1 MAITYEWEIPQ
12 VETFPTHTD
21 EQDPSNTESDVVHV
35 IHWKLIATD
44 NVNNVSVSNYGKVS
58 IDTDDLSGF
67 TAFNSVTKAQA
78 VTWLEAWFN
87 KYPDSNVATIKARL
101 DRKIAE
107 EITPVSE
114 KKTIGA

>member
-1 MAITYEWEIPQ
+1 MAITYEWQIPK

-21 EQDPSNTESDVVHV
+21 GQNNTESDVVHT
-35 IHWKLIATD
+35 IYWKLIATD
-44 NVNNVSVSNYGKVS
+44 DVNNVFVSNSGKVS

-78 VTWLEAWFN
+78 ITWVEAWYN

-107 EITPVSE
+107 KITPISE
-114 KKTIGA
+114 IKTLSS

>member
-21 EQDPSNTESDVVHV
+21 EQDPSNTESDVIHS

-44 NVNNVSVSNYGKVS
+44 DVNNVSVSNYGSVG

-78 VTWLEAWFN
+78 VTWLEAWYD
-87 KYPDSNVATIKARL
+87 KYPDSNVATMKARL

-107 EITPVSE
+107 KITPVSE
-114 KKTIGA
+114 KKTIAA

>member
-1 MAITYEWEIPQ
+1 MAITYEWKIPK

-21 EQDPSNTESDVVHV
+21 GQNNTESDVVHT

-78 VTWLEAWFN
+78 VTWVEAWMDR
-87 KYPDSNVATIKARL
+87 YPDSTVIKIKERLAATIAKQ
-101 DRKIAE
+101 
-107 EITPVSE
+107 ITPTSE
-114 KKTIGA
+114 MKTLEAE

>member
-1 MAITYEWEIPQ
+1 MAITYEWQIPK
-12 VETFPTHTD
+12 VETIPTHTD
-21 EQDPSNTESDVVHV
+21 EQDNTESDVVHA

-44 NVNNVSVSNYGKVS
+44 DVNNVFVSNSGKVS

-78 VTWLEAWFN
+78 ITWVEAWYN

-107 EITPVSE
+107 KITPISE
-114 KKTIGA
+114 IKTLSS

>member
-21 EQDPSNTESDVVHV
+21 GQNNTESDVIHA

-44 NVNNVSVSNYGKVS
+44 NVNNVSVSNYGKVG
-58 IDTDDLSGF
+58 IDTDNLSGF

-78 VTWLEAWFN
+78 VTWLEAWYN
-87 KYPDSNVATIKARL
+87 KYPDDNIATMKARL
-101 DRKIAE
+101 DRKIAKK
-107 EITPVSE
+107 ITPISE
-114 KKTIGA
+114 TKTLSS